1 MYRLITNSEL
11 ENAERFEK
19 WVFDEVLPQ
28 IRKTGTYMT
37 ELKGQ
42 EKMFQLMRNEINEM
56 VSLKIKEIE
65 EKWDNMGPAD
75 VCFIISKNDK
85 YYVLAYLDAYEY
97 YPFYFKKTP
106 VEDILPADEEDE
118 QYLCD
123 ELKPKVLQVLT
134 NYATIELRGNKYK
147 IPRYEYLKELKAK

>member
-1 MYRLITNSEL
+1 
-11 ENAERFEK
+11 
-19 WVFDEVLPQ
+19 
-28 IRKTGTYMT
+28 
-37 ELKGQ
+37 
-42 EKMFQLMRNEINEM
+42 MFCYDKKE
-56 VSLKIKEIE
+56 IKEIE
-65 EKWDNMGPAD
+65 EKWDNMGPPD

-106 VEDILPADEEDE
+106 VEDILLADEEEE

-123 ELKPKVLQVLT
+123 WLKPKVLQVLT
-134 NYATIELRGNKYK
+134 NYATIELGGNKYK

>member
-1 MYRLITNSEL
+1 MLCASFSNCVIKFKL
-11 ENAERFEK
+11 M
-19 WVFDEVLPQ
+19 
-28 IRKTGTYMT
+28 GT
-37 ELKGQ
+37 Q
-42 EKMFQLMRNEINEM
+42 HHRIIMFCYDKKE
-56 VSLKIKEIE
+56 IKEIE
-65 EKWDNMGPAD
+65 EKWDNMGLPD

-85 YYVLAYLDAYEY
+85 YYVLAHLATDDNY

-106 VEDILPADEEDE
+106 VEDILLADEEDE
-118 QYLCD
+118 QSLCD

>member
-1 MYRLITNSEL
+1 
-11 ENAERFEK
+11 
-19 WVFDEVLPQ
+19 
-28 IRKTGTYMT
+28 
-37 ELKGQ
+37 
-42 EKMFQLMRNEINEM
+42 MFCYDKKE
-56 VSLKIKEIE
+56 IKEIE
-65 EKWDNMGPAD
+65 EKWDNMGPPD

-85 YYVLAYLDAYEY
+85 YYVLAYLDAHEY

-106 VEDILPADEEDE
+106 VEDILPADEEEE

-147 IPRYEYLKELKAK
+147 IPRYEYLKELKAKQILLSKFRYSYCYITKSGLTATLFLYLNLDKSAF

>member
-1 MYRLITNSEL
+1 
-11 ENAERFEK
+11 
-19 WVFDEVLPQ
+19 
-28 IRKTGTYMT
+28 
-37 ELKGQ
+37 
-42 EKMFQLMRNEINEM
+42 MFCYDKKE
-56 VSLKIKEIE
+56 IKEIE
-65 EKWDNMGPAD
+65 EKWDNMGPLD

-85 YYVLAYLDAYEY
+85 YYVLAYLDAHEY

-106 VEDILPADEEDE
+106 VEDILPADEEEE